1 MDVSEEEALIRV
13 KSSNCNDSL
22 KKLISEHSGIC
33 FNLVLK
39 YKKYIQ
45 SRNCDFQD
53 LLDQKDYFIY
63 KAALQ
68 YDGNKNIKFSTWLGN
83 YVKYQCLNC
92 RRLKVDSHTVNDEN
106 SKVEIDKKAQFDFF
120 DSQMKKERMTVVQ
133 EALRE
138 LKDSRIRDIYL
149 LRYFNGKK
157 MTFKNISLEMGIS
170 EPTIKKLHKK
180 GKNILFKKIKKNT

>member
-170 EPTIKKLHKK
+170 EPTIKKLHK
-180 GKNILFKKIKKNT
+180 F